1 MTTQKEAGI
10 SVRTMQERDLDTV
23 RRIFRTAFA
32 TFIGAPDKENFLSG
46 HECVSTRW
54 RADPKAAIVA
64 ERDGELLGSNFLAIW
79 GSFGFFG
86 PLTVKPELW
95 DRGIAQH
102 LLART
107 VELFEERGV
116 SESGLFTFAHSTKH
130 VNLYQKF
137 GYWPRFLTAV
147 MIKEIGAGSLAGNP
161 AGNAEWTGYSTLD
174 DARRSETVGSA
185 RELTDS
191 LFAGLDVT
199 CEIEAV
205 AAQNLGETVLLWGGD
220 RLDGF
225 AVCYCGA
232 GTEAGPDNCYVKF
245 AAARP
250 DGVSFQRLLTACESM
265 AGARGLRKMEAG
277 VNTARSEAW
286 RLMLE
291 AGFRTQI
298 QGVAM
303 QRKNEPIY
311 NRPDV
316 LVIDDWR

>member
-1 MTTQKEAGI
+1 MATAMTTKEQGI
-10 SVRTMQERDLDTV
+10 TIRTMREGDLDTV
-23 RRIFRTAFA
+23 RRIFRLAFA
-32 TFIGAPDKENFLSG
+32 TFIGVPDKENFLSG

-64 ERDGELLGSNFLAIW
+64 ERDGELFGSNFLAIW

-86 PLTVKPELW
+86 PLTIKPELW

-107 VELFEERGV
+107 VEMFDQRAV
-116 SESGLFTFAHSTKH
+116 RNSGLFTFPHSTKH

-137 GYWPRFLTAV
+137 GYWPRFLTSV
-147 MIKEIGAGSLAGNP
+147 MVKEVG
-161 AGNAEWTGYSTLD
+161 AGNAGWLGYSTFD
-174 DARRSETVGSA
+174 SARRSEAVRAA

-191 LFAGLDVT
+191 IFAGLDVT

-205 AAQNLGETVLLWGGD
+205 ATQNLGETVLLWGGD

-225 AVCYCGA
+225 AVCYCGPD
-232 GTEAGPDNCYVKF
+232 TEAGPDNCYVKF

-250 DGVSFQRLLTACESM
+250 DCVSFQRLLAACEAM
-265 AGARGLRKMEAG
+265 AAARGLHKMEAG
-277 VNTARSEAW
+277 VNTARSEAY
-286 RLMLE
+286 RRMLE
-291 AGFRTQI
+291 AGFRSQI

-303 QRKNEPIY
+303 QRKNEAIY